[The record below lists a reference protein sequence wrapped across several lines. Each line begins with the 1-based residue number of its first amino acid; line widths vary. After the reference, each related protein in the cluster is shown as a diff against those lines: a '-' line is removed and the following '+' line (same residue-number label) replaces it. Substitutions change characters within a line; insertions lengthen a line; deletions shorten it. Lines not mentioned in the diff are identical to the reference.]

1 MMFLLRSA
9 FWLSIVYAHMPWDG
23 GEALSVVNETKSAV
37 IASAAGAVADK
48 CAENAAACRVIA
60 AAVASTALPPV
71 APPPAAQRVAAKA
84 KSLRPSA
91 NSLTA
96 SDLAPAWRG
105 RQAKSGA

>member
-23 GEALSVVNETKSAV
+23 GEALSAVNETKSAV
-37 IASAAGAVADK
+37 IASAASAVADK
-48 CAENAAACRVIA
+48 CAENAAACRAIA
-60 AAVASTALPPV
+60 GVVAGAVV
-71 APPPAAQRVAAKA
+71 APAASSPAQRVPAKA

-105 RQAKSGA
+105 RPAKSGA